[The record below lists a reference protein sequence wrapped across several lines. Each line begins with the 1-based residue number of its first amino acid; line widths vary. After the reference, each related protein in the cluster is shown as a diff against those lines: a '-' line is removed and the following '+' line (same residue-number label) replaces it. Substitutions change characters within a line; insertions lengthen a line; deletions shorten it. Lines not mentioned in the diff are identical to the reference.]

1 MANRFPLILNT
12 SSNQIQELAS
22 GDTLDLTGSGLN
34 LTGITTLSSSAE
46 LNLQGGTNLNTGT
59 RGDIL
64 FYNASGTIQKLSLG
78 AAGKVLKSN
87 GSDLVYGDTGS
98 IANVYYVSPSGT
110 DASGFGAAIDR
121 PFASIKY
128 ACSNIGTPTA
138 TAPAIIFVKAGVYEE
153 GQLPIV
159 VPAHTTIAGDSLRAT
174 IIKPA
179 SGLDSGGSIQNNRS
193 TMFKMSNATVLQDL
207 VMDGMGGYTPGSPN
221 YKPESAT
228 VGGIYLAL
236 NNASPVTTKSPY
248 IYNCTSFGN
257 GATGAVLD
265 GSVHSSGNRSMLF
278 HTYTA
283 VHSDGLGIWL
293 KNNANAEMISTFTYY
308 CTIGLAAT
316 GGSKIRS
323 LNSSNAYGEYGV
335 YSAGF
340 DAGESANQGTIKG
353 QMLVYTNVLTTSF
366 TDGEQVTGGTSGA
379 TGYVVNV
386 QAEPKR
392 IYIVQRS
399 GTFQSSE
406 TVTGGSSGATATL
419 TSGTATVNQSGRILV
434 TTFSTTPDAG
444 DSLQFA
450 STDGNAYQ
458 IQSVSSVTAN
468 SVAYKVLVF
477 STSRATAVAENVN
490 VLVRKEFSL
499 ARLTGHDF
507 LQIGTG
513 GTDTTNWPNNP
524 TQNPAQAD
532 QVVTNE
538 TDPGRVYYTAT
549 DELGNFYVGDQ
560 FKVDQA
566 TGNVTLDASA
576 FNLSGLESLRLG
588 SVGGLI
594 GAAVGEFSTD
604 VTLSQNSDTKVST
617 QKAVKTYV
625 DTLDD
630 VTPVGGTFTV
640 AGISTVTGTTQ
651 FTKQLNVS
659 GVSTFHGN
667 VNLLDGDRLRV
678 GSSQDLQVYH
688 DGNHSY
694 IAENGGGDLKIQAS
708 AGSIFLQKD
717 NGEEMIKAIVD
728 GAVELYYDDTKRLE
742 TRNNGIRVLGTEL
755 FLGNSSDDL
764 RIHHNQI
771 HSYIDSRVG
780 NLYLRM
786 RTAGEPA
793 ISCIRDGAVEIHY
806 DSAKKLETTNT
817 GISVTGNSVATG
829 NVSGVNGTFSGNVSG
844 VDGTFSGNVSIGGTL
859 TYEDVSNIDSVGVV
873 TARNGLK
880 VTGGTSFFAGA
891 IAAAGA
897 ITGTASTA
905 TNVTVADESS
915 DTTCFPTFVTAAT
928 GNLPPKTGSNLTFN
942 SSNGTLTA
950 TSFVGDGAGLSNTG
964 SSLSEPSSG
973 THRIVTT
980 SLTSG
985 TMTSSGTDSV
995 LSFNYSNHTLSAT
1008 NFSGNG
1014 SGLTNVNATTL
1025 DSIDS
1030 GSFLRSDADDTMSGR
1045 LSLTT
1050 ASQYPLTINSSND
1063 AKIVL
1068 EGSSSPYIRFRGGS
1082 TDKAYLQ
1089 YNANGN
1095 IYLWNQNHNKGLQM
1109 GGSVQWYDGSSYH
1122 NIWHAGNDGSGSG
1135 LDADTL
1141 DGTQGGAMIRGGAQN
1156 SVSGWHISAYRNGS
1170 GTSPH
1175 MYFSHSDGY
1184 GMHINTY
1191 NTSSSIYA
1199 LELNNSAKELMK
1211 VMNNGECLH
1220 GGTVYPGANNTYD
1233 LGTSNARWRDIY
1245 TNDLNLSNEGGKND
1259 VDGSWGSYTIQEG
1272 ESDLFLINKRNGKKY
1287 KFNLTEVS

>member
-12 SSNQIQELAS
+12 SSNQLQELAS

-87 GSDLVYGDTGS
+87 GSDLVYGDSGS

-110 DASGFGAAIDR
+110 DASGFGSAIDR

-128 ACSNIGTPTA
+128 ACSNIGTPSA

-221 YKPESAT
+221 YKPEIAT

-236 NNASPVTTKSPY
+236 NNASPITTKSPY

-265 GSVHSSGNRSMLF
+265 GSVHASGNRSMLF

-444 DSLQFA
+444 DSIQFA

-667 VNLLDGDRLRV
+667 INLLDGDRARF
-678 GSSQDLQVYH
+678 GSSEDLQVYH

-694 IAENGGGDLKIQAS
+694 IAENGSGDLKIQAS
-708 AGSIFLQKD
+708 AGSILLQRD
-717 NGEEMIKAIVD
+717 NGH
-728 GAVELYYDDTKRLE
+728 E
-742 TRNNGIRVLGTEL
+742 TV
-755 FLGNSSDDL
+755 
-764 RIHHNQI
+764 
-771 HSYIDSRVG
+771 
-780 NLYLRM
+780 
-786 RTAGEPA
+786 
-793 ISCIRDGAVEIHY
+793 
-806 DSAKKLETTNT
+806 
-817 GISVTGNSVATG
+817 
-829 NVSGVNGTFSGNVSG
+829 
-844 VDGTFSGNVSIGGTL
+844 
-859 TYEDVSNIDSVGVV
+859 
-873 TARNGLK
+873 
-880 VTGGTSFFAGA
+880 
-891 IAAAGA
+891 
-897 ITGTASTA
+897 
-905 TNVTVADESS
+905 
-915 DTTCFPTFVTAAT
+915 
-928 GNLPPKTGSNLTFN
+928 
-942 SSNGTLTA
+942 
-950 TSFVGDGAGLSNTG
+950 
-964 SSLSEPSSG
+964 
-973 THRIVTT
+973 
-980 SLTSG
+980 
-985 TMTSSGTDSV
+985 
-995 LSFNYSNHTLSAT
+995 
-1008 NFSGNG
+1008 
-1014 SGLTNVNATTL
+1014 
-1025 DSIDS
+1025 
-1030 GSFLRSDADDTMSGR
+1030 
-1045 LSLTT
+1045 
-1050 ASQYPLTINSSND
+1050 
-1063 AKIVL
+1063 
-1068 EGSSSPYIRFRGGS
+1068 
-1082 TDKAYLQ
+1082 
-1089 YNANGN
+1089 
-1095 IYLWNQNHNKGLQM
+1095 
-1109 GGSVQWYDGSSYH
+1109 
-1122 NIWHAGNDGSGSG
+1122 
-1135 LDADTL
+1135 
-1141 DGTQGGAMIRGGAQN
+1141 
-1156 SVSGWHISAYRNGS
+1156 
-1170 GTSPH
+1170 
-1175 MYFSHSDGY
+1175 
-1184 GMHINTY
+1184 
-1191 NTSSSIYA
+1191 
-1199 LELNNSAKELMK
+1199 
-1211 VMNNGECLH
+1211 
-1220 GGTVYPGANNTYD
+1220 
-1233 LGTSNARWRDIY
+1233 
-1245 TNDLNLSNEGGKND
+1245 
-1259 VDGSWGSYTIQEG
+1259 SYTHLRAHE
-1272 ESDLFLINKRNGKKY
+1272 
-1287 KFNLTEVS
+1287 T

>member
-12 SSNQIQELAS
+12 NSNQIQELAAT
-22 GDTLDLTGSGLN
+22 DTLDLTGSGLN
-34 LTGITTLSSSAE
+34 LTGITTLSTGAQ
-46 LNLQGGTNLNTGT
+46 LNLGGGTNINTGT

-110 DASGFGAAIDR
+110 DASGFGSAIDR

-128 ACSNIGTPTA
+128 ACSNIGTPSA

-153 GQLPIV
+153 GQLPII
-159 VPAHTTIAGDSLRAT
+159 VPPHTTIAGDSLRAT
-174 IIKPA
+174 IVKPA

-193 TMFKMSNATVLQDL
+193 VLFRMSNATVLQDL

-265 GSVHSSGNRSMLF
+265 GSVHASGNRSMLF

-366 TDGEQVTGGTSGA
+366 TDGEQITGGTSGA

-524 TQNPAQAD
+524 TQSPAQAD

-604 VTLSQNSDTKVST
+604 VTMSQNSDTKVST

-678 GSSQDLQVYH
+678 GSSEDLQVYH

-708 AGSIFLQKD
+708 TGSIFIQKST
-717 NGEEMIKAIVD
+717 GEEMIKATVD
-728 GAVELYYDDTKRLE
+728 GAVELYHDDVLRLS
-742 TRNNGIRVLGTEL
+742 T
-755 FLGNSSDDL
+755 SSTGVSIPQDL
-764 RIHHNQI
+764 DVDGHT
-771 HSYIDSRVG
+771 
-780 NLYLRM
+780 NL
-786 RTAGEPA
+786 
-793 ISCIRDGAVEIHY
+793 DNV
-806 DSAKKLETTNT
+806 
-817 GISVTGNSVATG
+817 SVAG
-829 NVSGVNGTFSGNVSG
+829 VSTFGDITATSFGAINATSGS
-844 VDGTFSGNVSIGGTL
+844 FSGNVSIGGTL
-859 TYEDVSNIDSVGVV
+859 TYEDVTNIDSLGIV
-873 TARNGLK
+873 TARNGVISPYADIDDFISVGSNIHLGNAG
-880 VTGGTSFFAGA
+880 VCTATTFSGSGASLTNLNGSNIASGTVPVARIG
-891 IAAAGA
+891 
-897 ITGTASTA
+897 TGTKNNT
-905 TNVTVADESS
+905 TFYRGDGTFQVVNTDLVS
-915 DTTCFPTFVTAAT
+915 DTSPQL
-928 GNLPPKTGSNLTFN
+928 GGSLDV
-942 SSNGTLTA
+942 NGHQIL
-950 TSFVGDGAGLSNTG
+950 VGDGGPGNSDENICIGDGKDLKIYHDGNSVLYDNGVGDFQLFSNGGAIKLQKDTGENMVVANTDGAVELYEDNSLKFKTGVTGDYGSIQLQNGKNGWYGVSCNGQTVFMSDGNDIGLYNDTDNEW
-964 SSLSEPSSG
+964 LLKG
-973 THRIVTT
+973 TRNGEVQLRYNDSIKLQT
-980 SLTSG
+980 
-985 TMTSSGTDSV
+985 TSSGV
-995 LSFNYSNHTLSAT
+995 
-1008 NFSGNG
+1008 
-1014 SGLTNVNATTL
+1014 
-1025 DSIDS
+1025 SI
-1030 GSFLRSDADDTMSGR
+1030 T
-1045 LSLTT
+1045 
-1050 ASQYPLTINSSND
+1050 
-1063 AKIVL
+1063 
-1068 EGSSSPYIRFRGGS
+1068 
-1082 TDKAYLQ
+1082 
-1089 YNANGN
+1089 GN
-1095 IYLWNQNHNKGLQM
+1095 IN
-1109 GGSVQWYDGSSYH
+1109 
-1122 NIWHAGNDGSGSG
+1122 
-1135 LDADTL
+1135 
-1141 DGTQGGAMIRGGAQN
+1141 
-1156 SVSGWHISAYRNGS
+1156 VSGYSANHFAPS
-1170 GTSPH
+1170 
-1175 MYFSHSDGY
+1175 
-1184 GMHINTY
+1184 
-1191 NTSSSIYA
+1191 
-1199 LELNNSAKELMK
+1199 
-1211 VMNNGECLH
+1211 
-1220 GGTVYPGANNTYD
+1220 ANNTYD
-1233 LGTSNARWRDIY
+1233 LGFTNYRWRNIY
-1245 TNDLNLSNEGGKND
+1245 TNDLNLSNEGGKNM
-1259 VDGSWGSYTIQEG
+1259 VDGTWGNYTIQEG
-1272 ESDLFLINKRNGKKY
+1272 ESDLFLINNRSGKKY

>member
-12 SSNQIQELAS
+12 SSNQIQEIAS
-22 GDTLDLTGSGLN
+22 GDTLDLTGTGLN
-34 LTGITTLSSSAE
+34 LTGITTLSSSAQ

-78 AAGKVLKSN
+78 ASGKILKSN
-87 GSDLVYGDTGS
+87 GTDLVYGDTGS
-98 IANVYYVSPSGT
+98 IANVYYVSTSGT
-110 DASGFGAAIDR
+110 DASGFGSAIDR
-121 PFASIKY
+121 PFRSIKY
-128 ACSNIGTPTA
+128 ACSNIGTPSA

-179 SGLDSGGSIQNNRS
+179 SGLDSGGSVQNNRS
-193 TMFKMSNATVLQDL
+193 TMFRMSNATVLQDL
-207 VMDGMGGYTPGSPN
+207 VMDGMGGYTPGSPA

-228 VGGIYLAL
+228 IGGTYLAL
-236 NNASPVTTKSPY
+236 NAASVVSTKSPY
-248 IYNCTSFGN
+248 IYNVTSFGD

-265 GSVHSSGNRSMLF
+265 GSLHSSGNRSMLF

-283 VHSDGLGIWL
+283 VHSDGLGVFL
-293 KNNANAEMISTFTYY
+293 KANANAEMISTFTYY
-308 CTIGLAAT
+308 CTVGFACI

-340 DAGESANQGTIKG
+340 DAGETANQGTIKG

-366 TDGEQVTGGTSGA
+366 QDGEQITGGTSNA
-379 TGYVVNV
+379 TAYVVNV

-392 IYIVQRS
+392 IYIVSRS
-399 GTFQSSE
+399 GTFQSNE
-406 TVTGGSSGATATL
+406 TVTGGTSGATATL

-513 GTDTTNWPNNP
+513 GYDTTNWPNNP
-524 TQNPAQAD
+524 TQNPDQAD
-532 QVVTNE
+532 QVITNE

-604 VTLSQNSDTKVST
+604 TGLTQSSDTKVPT
-617 QKAVKTYV
+617 QNAVKVYV
-625 DTLDD
+625 DTLDGVVPD
-630 VTPVGGTFTV
+630 GGTFTV
-640 AGISTVTGTTQ
+640 AGISTVTGTTL

-678 GSSQDLQVYH
+678 GNSEDLQVYH

-708 AGSIFLQKD
+708 AGSIFIQKST
-717 NGEEMIKAIVD
+717 GEEMIKATVD
-728 GAVELYYDDTKRLE
+728 GAVELYHDDVLRLN
-742 TRNNGIRVLGTEL
+742 TTTTGVGIGGTL
-755 FLGNSSDDL
+755 
-764 RIHHNQI
+764 
-771 HSYIDSRVG
+771 
-780 NLYLRM
+780 
-786 RTAGEPA
+786 T
-793 ISCIRDGAVEIHY
+793 
-806 DSAKKLETTNT
+806 
-817 GISVTGNSVATG
+817 
-829 NVSGVNGTFSGNVSG
+829 VSGDLTV
-844 VDGTFSGNVSIGGTL
+844 GGTL
-859 TYEDVSNIDSVGVV
+859 TYEDVTNIDSVGIV
-873 TARNGLK
+873 TA
-880 VTGGTSFFAGA
+880 SAGDFDDFLDVGSA
-891 IAAAGA
+891 IKLGNAG
-897 ITGTASTA
+897 
-905 TNVTVADESS
+905 VV
-915 DTTCFPTFVTAAT
+915 
-928 GNLPPKTGSNLTFN
+928 
-942 SSNGTLTA
+942 TA
-950 TSFVGDGAGLSNTG
+950 TSFVGDGQNLTNTG
-964 SSLSEPSSG
+964 STLSEPSSG

-985 TMTSSGTDSV
+985 TMTTSGTDSV
-995 LSFNYSNHTLSAT
+995 LSFNYGTHTLAAT
-1008 NFSGNG
+1008 NFSG
-1014 SGLTNVNATTL
+1014 SGASLTNLNATNLSSGTVPIARLGDSGTKSGSTFLAGDNTFKTVTVAINSIANDANNRVITSDGDGTATAETNLTFDGTTL
-1025 DSIDS
+1025 STSAFTVNGATSPVTINHTGGVALALVRSSKTLRFNANYGASNTHSSIDVSS
-1030 GSFLRSDADDTMSGR
+1030 GMELRFQVNGTDKLKMDSSGDW
-1045 LSLTT
+1045 L
-1050 ASQYPLTINSSND
+1050 PNND
-1063 AKIVL
+1063 NARNL
-1068 EGSSSPYIRFRGGS
+1068 GSSTLRW
-1082 TDKAYLQ
+1082 K
-1089 YNANGN
+1089 N
-1095 IYLWNQNHNKGLQM
+1095 IYSADIHCSNKG
-1109 GGSVQWYDGSSYH
+1109 S
-1122 NIWHAGNDGSGSG
+1122 
-1135 LDADTL
+1135 
-1141 DGTQGGAMIRGGAQN
+1141 
-1156 SVSGWHISAYRNGS
+1156 
-1170 GTSPH
+1170 
-1175 MYFSHSDGY
+1175 
-1184 GMHINTY
+1184 
-1191 NTSSSIYA
+1191 
-1199 LELNNSAKELMK
+1199 
-1211 VMNNGECLH
+1211 
-1220 GGTVYPGANNTYD
+1220 
-1233 LGTSNARWRDIY
+1233 
-1245 TNDLNLSNEGGKND
+1245 KND
-1259 VDGSWGSYTIQEG
+1259 VDGTWGDYTIQEG
-1272 ESDLFLINKRNGKKY
+1272 ESDLFLINNRSGKKY
-1287 KFNLTEVS
+1287 KFNLTEVN